1 MGFGHARARDEIRRL
16 GLANNKSIGTKR
28 VWAILP
34 LLVVVMGL
42 VVVLILMETGPQAQ
56 RKERPRNARLVDVEV
71 VRRSDQPIVVDAM
84 GTVVPSRVVDL
95 KPRVSGEIMAI
106 ADEFVPGGRFL
117 AGETLVRIDPTDYA
131 LLVRQRKSDVA
142 KTQSAYQLE
151 TAQTSVAEREFE
163 LLGETI
169 AEDERDLVLRKPQL
183 ESARAAYEA
192 AEAVLE
198 DARLDQERTRVTAPF
213 NGVLQNRQ
221 VNVGT
226 QVTPTTSL
234 GTLVGT
240 DEYWID
246 VSVPVDQ
253 LQWLQIPGSK
263 RGVGSMVR
271 IYNEAAWGRE
281 VFRTGHVIRLAPA
294 VEAEGRMA
302 RLLVAVDDPLGTE
315 ESVKSL
321 PSMLLGTYVRVEITG
336 IALDQA
342 LVVRRT
348 SLHDG
353 DIIWIMNEADQLEIR
368 PARVVFRGRDEVLV
382 EQTVRL
388 GERVVTTDLGA
399 PVAGMPLRVN
409 EEVVQEDVKEG
420 AIQ

>member
-1 MGFGHARARDEIRRL
+1 M
-16 GLANNKSIGTKR
+16 ANNKSIGTKR